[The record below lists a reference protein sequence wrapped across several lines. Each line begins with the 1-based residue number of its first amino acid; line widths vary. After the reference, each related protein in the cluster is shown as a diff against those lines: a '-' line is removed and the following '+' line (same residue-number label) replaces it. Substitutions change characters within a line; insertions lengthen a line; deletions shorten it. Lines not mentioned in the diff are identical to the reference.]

1 MPHPGAEPLMGSCT
15 AFGCAGEAEAFPK
28 CEVVSHSCWQCLW
41 AGSYDWSNKFRRFRL
56 LFSWAICL
64 LEGGFPAVLER
75 FLS

>member
-1 MPHPGAEPLMGSCT
+1 M
-15 AFGCAGEAEAFPK
+15 
-28 CEVVSHSCWQCLW
+28 
-41 AGSYDWSNKFRRFRL
+41 